1 MPEKSLAKAVAEGNF
16 QTEGWHVRKNNIRYW
31 ASVAINPI
39 HDDRGNL
46 LGFTKIVRDLTE
58 RHQREETLRISEE
71 RFRLMVD
78 SVEDYAILM
87 LDPWGR
93 VNTWNHGA
101 QHNIGYVSNEII
113 GQHFGCFSCRKILPQ
128 GYQENC

>member
-1 MPEKSLAKAVAEGNF
+1 M
-16 QTEGWHVRKNNIRYW
+16 
-31 ASVAINPI
+31 
-39 HDDRGNL
+39 
-46 LGFTKIVRDLTE
+46 GFTKIVRDLTE

-101 QHNIGYVSNEII
+101 QHKIGYASNEII
-113 GQHFGCFSCRKILPQ
+113 GQHFGCLFLPEDLVA